1 MRIKLNHVKKILNDN
16 LSVTQ
21 SGLLITILLLT
32 DDKPSLTLAK
42 VKSEINMK
50 EYREDLIYLHENN
63 FIEWSGY
70 NSAKNSNEKK
80 EVNNDVVEAINFMN
94 SVYGRNFRADSPYAT
109 KNLIERLKTY
119 SLEDVKSV
127 ISNRWIEWK
136 DDPVMEK
143 HLNPTTI
150 FRPSKFEKY
159 FEEASRTKKGS
170 SIVQADKVD
179 LKPNQKIEVDMMDS
193 FLDKEIYSI
202 KTYDLDPKGK
212 RITSAINLK
221 VHGQDLKKM
230 LKKQADRIKRG
241 DYVEFEYI
249 YQKI

>member
-1 MRIKLNHVKKILNDN
+1 M
-16 LSVTQ
+16 
-21 SGLLITILLLT
+21 ITILLLK

-50 EYREDLIYLHENN
+50 EYKEDLIYLHENH

-70 NSAKNSNEKK
+70 NQALKNKDTK
-80 EVNNDVVEAINFMN
+80 EVNEDVVECIDYMN
-94 SVYGRNFRADSPYAT
+94 NLYGRNFKADSPYAT
-109 KNLIERLKTY
+109 KNLAERLKDY
-119 SLEDVKSV
+119 SVEDIKAV
-127 ISNRWIEWK
+127 IANRYIEWK
-136 DDPVMEK
+136 DDSVMEK

-159 FEEASRTKKGS
+159 YEEATRTKKGS
-170 SIVQADKVD
+170 SLVQADKVD
-179 LKPNQKIEVDMMDS
+179 LKPGDEITVDMIND
-193 FLDKEIYSI
+193 FLDKEVYQI

-212 RITSAINLK
+212 KITNGIVLK

-230 LKKQADRIKRG
+230 LKKQAARIERG
-241 DYVEFEYI
+241 DYVEFSYI